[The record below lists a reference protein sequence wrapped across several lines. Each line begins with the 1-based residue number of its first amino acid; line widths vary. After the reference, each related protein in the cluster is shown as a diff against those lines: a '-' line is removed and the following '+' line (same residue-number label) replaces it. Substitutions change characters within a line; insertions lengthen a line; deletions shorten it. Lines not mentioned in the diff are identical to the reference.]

1 MPLRAAPGGRYTERM
16 TTVLIAEQRALSEAA
31 QYIRN
36 HIDVTP
42 EIAIILGSGLGPL
55 ADEVENATVL
65 DYHDIPNFPRSTV
78 SGHAGKLV
86 IGQLAGRNVVVMQG
100 RIHLYEGVDART
112 AVFPVALFHELGV
125 TSLFVTNACG
135 GLNPSFVA
143 GDLML
148 QLDFINHTGQTP
160 LTGPNAEP
168 HPRFPVMFDC
178 YDAEY
183 ADTAFAAARELG
195 IDLQRGVY
203 LAISGPAYATRAEL
217 RAFRSWG
224 ADAVGMSTVHE
235 VIKARHVGMRV
246 LGISCVTDMALPDRE
261 EHADHEFVLR
271 TAERAGANF
280 RALVKHVLP
289 QL

>member
-1 MPLRAAPGGRYTERM
+1 M

>member
-1 MPLRAAPGGRYTERM
+1 M
-16 TTVLIAEQRALSEAA
+16 TTVLAAEQRALNEAA
-31 QYIRN
+31 QYIRERVS
-36 HIDVTP
+36 VTP
-42 EIAIILGSGLGPL
+42 DIAIILGSGLGPL

-65 DYHDIPNFPRSTV
+65 DYADIPNFPESTV

-86 IGQLAGRNVVVMQG
+86 VGQLAGRNVVVMQG
-100 RIHLYEGVDART
+100 RIHLYEGIDART

-135 GLNPSFVA
+135 GLNPAFTA

-160 LTGPNAEP
+160 LTGANQEP

-178 YDAEY
+178 YDREY
-183 ADTAFAAARELG
+183 VDAALASAQELG
-195 IDLQRGVY
+195 IDVQRGVY

-261 EHADHEFVLR
+261 EHADHEFVLH

-280 RALVKHVLP
+280 RALVKLVLP

>member
-1 MPLRAAPGGRYTERM
+1 M
-16 TTVLIAEQRALSEAA
+16 TTVLAAEQRALTEAA
-31 QYIRN
+31 QYIRDR
-36 HIDVTP
+36 ITIVPD
-42 EIAIILGSGLGPL
+42 IAIILGSGLGPL
-55 ADEVENATVL
+55 ADEVEQATVL
-65 DYHDIPNFPRSTV
+65 DYADIPHFPESTV

-86 IGQLAGRNVVVMQG
+86 IGSLAGRNVVVMQG

-112 AVFPVALFHELGV
+112 AVFPVSLFHELGV
-125 TSLFVTNACG
+125 SSLFVTNACG
-135 GLNPSFVA
+135 GLNPAFSA

-160 LTGPNAEP
+160 LTGPNPEP

-183 ADTAFAAARELG
+183 TTVALAAARELG
-195 IDLQRGVY
+195 IDVQRGVY

-217 RAFRSWG
+217 RAFRAWG

-261 EHADHEFVLR
+261 EHADHEFVLQ

-280 RALVKHVLP
+280 RALVKHILP
-289 QL
+289 KL